1 MYCLITR
8 KLWCKAYTYVPSG
21 EKKKKKG
28 KSLAPGVI
36 MRWALQAL
44 PGAREAELRASAGS
58 RALLTDV
65 SFL

>member
-8 KLWCKAYTYVPSG
+8 KLWCKAYTYVPPG
-21 EKKKKKG
+21 EKKKKG

-58 RALLTDV
+58 CALLTDV